1 MKYGSSIK
9 IARKSLRASQADIA
23 NINISRNLISSI
35 EKGHTNLVPQKGLII
50 YERLLEISLEKQKL
64 IDFELDGLLSDLP
77 RYNHLKAAYKFCSDL
92 FKVITDEGVIDLE
105 KLETDLEQVNQY
117 DTGLLKFFTYLFSAR
132 YYKNYSEE
140 KSYQYY
146 IEALEFLKWH
156 YPLQKESLFSM
167 TFNEATPLG
176 YALKQYDTLSYY
188 LNQSLQLKTDL
199 NIEFNVNHYY
209 NLALFYNSNE
219 DYKEAIGAANKYISL
234 AEEIATN
241 DLVDALI
248 IKAIGYS
255 SLNQSSDCI
264 LLHEECIRM
273 TKNTQFYTQY
283 ALSLSNAI
291 YCISYHKL
299 DSHKQDI
306 EGYEKELL
314 QVLEK
319 EIYDTV
325 SFSNIY
331 SNIGTGQAF
340 LENHAL
346 AYEYF
351 SKALT
356 IIDNEKAM
364 SHEVS
369 LLKEC
374 LQTFTVLK
382 KIDEYIDFVTQV
394 QVNELDDREKG
405 KFIKLLLRIHLL
417 KSDSPLLN
425 DYIENQILS

>member
-1 MKYGSSIK
+1 MKYGNSIK

-64 IDFELDGLLSDLP
+64 IEFELDGLLSDLP
-77 RYNHLKAAYKFCSDL
+77 RYNHLKEAYKFCSDL
-92 FKVITDEGVIDLE
+92 FNVISDEGVIDLE
-105 KLETDLEQVNQY
+105 ELEANLDQVNQY
-117 DTGLLKFFTYLFSAR
+117 DTGLIKFFTYLFSAR
-132 YYKNYSEE
+132 YYKKYSKE
-140 KSYQYY
+140 KSYKYY

-167 TFNEATPLG
+167 TLNEATPLG

-219 DYKEAIGAANKYISL
+219 NFEEAIDAANKYISL
-234 AEEIATN
+234 AKEIATN

-255 SLNQSSDCI
+255 SLKQSSDCI

-273 TKNTQFYTQY
+273 TKNTEFNTQY
-283 ALSLSNAI
+283 VLSLSNAI

-299 DSHKQDI
+299 ESHKHDI

-314 QVLEK
+314 IALDKDLAE
-319 EIYDTV
+319 TV
-325 SFSNIY
+325 SLSNIY

-340 LENHAL
+340 LENHTQ
-346 AYEYF
+346 AYDYF

-356 IIDNEKAM
+356 IIDNEQAM
-364 SHEVS
+364 THEVS
-369 LLKEC
+369 LLEEC
-374 LQTFTVLK
+374 LQTFTALK
-382 KIDEYIDFVTQV
+382 KIDEYVDFVTQV
-394 QVNELDDREKG
+394 EFNELDDRDKG
-405 KFIKLLLRIHLL
+405 KFVKLLLRIHLIT
-417 KSDSPLLN
+417 SDSLALN
-425 DYIENQILS
+425 KYISDNIMD